1 MVANWFSRFE
11 RFREESQVMAAY
23 WSIALIDES
32 SCTQSVRY
40 VGIELLGQLKRPEGH
55 FHL

>member
-1 MVANWFSRFE
+1 MVANLFSRLE
-11 RFREESQVMAAY
+11 RFHEESQVMAAY
-23 WSIALIDES
+23 WSIALIDKS
-32 SCTQSVRY
+32 SRTQSVGY